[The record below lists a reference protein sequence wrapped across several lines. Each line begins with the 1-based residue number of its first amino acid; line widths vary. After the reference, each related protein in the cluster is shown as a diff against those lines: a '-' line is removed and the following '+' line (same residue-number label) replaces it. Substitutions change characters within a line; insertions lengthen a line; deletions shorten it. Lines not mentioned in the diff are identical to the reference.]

1 MLLVLIGF
9 SLVFID
15 VGITFGVHYIDFAP
29 DFAGYILLI
38 AGFSQL
44 SGESRRL
51 KKLRGFA
58 TFMVIYSAAVFLLD
72 ALGLTVVG
80 LGAWKGIID
89 IAAFFVPLY
98 IVYVFIY
105 AVHDIEV
112 DRGADLGYKKLLK
125 LFTPLAIAQAL
136 AYFFGVAFTKM
147 FYDLAWAIS
156 LVSSAISV
164 VFLYFLYKTKTAY
177 DSLPPKDEGGDHFG
191 DEDKKKT
198 IWEQYN

>member
-1 MLLVLIGF
+1 MLLVFIGF
-9 SLVFID
+9 ALAFID
-15 VGITFGVHYIDFAP
+15 IGITFGVHYIDFAP
-29 DFAGYILLI
+29 DFLGYILLI

-44 SGESRRL
+44 SGESEKL
-51 KKLRGFA
+51 KKLRVFA

-72 ALGLTVVG
+72 ALGLTVIG
-80 LGAWKGIID
+80 LGALKGVID
-89 IAAFFVPLY
+89 LAAFFVPLY

-112 DRGADLGYKKLLK
+112 DRGADLGHKRLLK

-136 AYFFGVAFTKM
+136 AYFFSVAFRET
-147 FYDLAWAIS
+147 FYDLSFVIT

-164 VFLYFLYKTKTAY
+164 AFLYYLYKTKSAY
-177 DSLPPKDEGGDHFG
+177 DSLPPKDEGDVHFG